1 MCKVLNVSR
10 SCYYKWRDRSK
21 SPRQER
27 REELA
32 IKIRQVFIESRQLY
46 GSPKITKIL
55 NQKGFKVTQ
64 KTVGRIMKENGM
76 RSTTIKK
83 YKATTN
89 SKHSLPVH
97 ENTLNQKFKVTKP
110 NEVWAADITMTKEL
124 VLKALRQAYQRQQP
138 PNSVLHHSDRGSQYA
153 QKTINLVYWSKTLN
167 VA

>member
-1 MCKVLNVSR
+1 
-10 SCYYKWRDRSK
+10 
-21 SPRQER
+21 
-27 REELA
+27 
-32 IKIRQVFIESRQLY
+32 
-46 GSPKITKIL
+46 
-55 NQKGFKVTQ
+55 
-64 KTVGRIMKENGM
+64 MKENGM